1 MRDARNCSRLQVRC
15 VANEW
20 SFMQMNKDEFHSQA
34 STDHNVSHAFILGQ
48 FKGIGVTYIHFSRTR
63 MLWTV
68 CLFPHLMYVWFW
80 MEMGDQ
86 IRIVNHRDPESMEKE
101 RHIDSWPW
109 QSILMQMKYLLIIII
124 MKCEWIQII
133 NDIPYHTR
141 SSSSSTLD
149 RQCLLRILLSYTLP
163 LALTRRPRQWKSETM
178 LKKNWGEM
186 CRPLS
191 FHNNV
196 KRRKKR
202 EYHNDFFFFL
212 TR

>member
-1 MRDARNCSRLQVRC
+1 MCSIAHCRWIYLYEALLVWLYKRESTGFSLMRDARNCSRLQVRC

-20 SFMQMNKDEFHSQA
+20 SFIQMNKDEFRSQA

-48 FKGIGVTYIHFSRTR
+48 FKGVWVTYIHFSRTG

-109 QSILMQMKYLLIIII
+109 QSILSNK
-124 MKCEWIQII
+124 
-133 NDIPYHTR
+133 R
-141 SSSSSTLD
+141 
-149 RQCLLRILLSYTLP
+149 
-163 LALTRRPRQWKSETM
+163 
-178 LKKNWGEM
+178 
-186 CRPLS
+186 
-191 FHNNV
+191 NV
-196 KRRKKR
+196 FNH
-202 EYHNDFFFFL
+202 YHNE
-212 TR
+212 TRMSNKL

>member
-48 FKGIGVTYIHFSRTR
+48 FKGVWVTYIHFSRTG

-109 QSILMQMKYLLIIII
+109 QSILSNKRNVFNHYHDEMRTNTNHKWYTVSYLTIIII
-124 MKCEWIQII
+124 I
-133 NDIPYHTR
+133 NSRSAMSPAHSPLLHT
-141 SSSSSTLD
+141 S
-149 RQCLLRILLSYTLP
+149 
-163 LALTRRPRQWKSETM
+163 PRF
-178 LKKNWGEM
+178 N
-186 CRPLS
+186 
-191 FHNNV
+191 
-196 KRRKKR
+196 
-202 EYHNDFFFFL
+202 
-212 TR
+212 